1 MAYLEFQKWLL
12 ENGMTERSS
21 RDVVSRVKRVLT
33 LTNQTKVNGYTLEK
47 LIESNEYQKCSVFIR
62 SQLKRSVN
70 LYLEFLG

>member
-12 ENGMTERSS
+12 DKGMTERSS

-33 LTNQTKVNGYTLEK
+33 LTNQTKVNEYTLEK
-47 LIESNEYQKCSVFIR
+47 LIESIEYQKCSVFIK